1 VKKIIIVED
10 DFLLQA
16 EYVSFFKQNFGSDA
30 VRIIS
35 LPSADNLLD
44 TQISVQADLIITD
57 LVMDADKEG
66 MAGIMDIRGY
76 SSDIPIIVISGYPSY
91 VETASV
97 FNVDVLLKPVN
108 LLHLSAL
115 VSKHLNITPKDRS

>member
-1 VKKIIIVED
+1 MKKIIIVED

-35 LPSADNLLD
+35 LPNADDLLD

-66 MAGIMDIRGY
+66 MAGIVDIRGY
-76 SSDIPIIVISGYPSY
+76 SSDIPIIVISGFPYY
-91 VETASV
+91 VETARV
-97 FNVDVLLKPVN
+97 FGVDVLLKPVN

-115 VSKHLNITPKDRS
+115 VTKRLGIVPIDRS